1 MDVKLLAQ
9 HMYNSIQ
16 GQLDEINSDEIKRK
30 CGWRPQ
36 LYFFALEEFRTIEG
50 VKGIN
55 LSSSYVHLQL
65 NSEAVRDTL
74 LSAIREASQKIG
86 VIVNANGFDYPEYG
100 TYSIAFNNHPE
111 YVR

>member
-16 GQLDEINSDEIKRK
+16 GQLDEINRDEIKRK

-50 VKGIN
+50 VKVLEEQG
-55 LSSSYVHLQL
+55 L
-65 NSEAVRDTL
+65 RDTVKAAL
-74 LSAIREASQKIG
+74 AAAYRRNLELGS
-86 VIVNANGFDYPEYG
+86 
-100 TYSIAFNNHPE
+100 
-111 YVR
+111 